1 MILTQEFLTQN
12 NACEEGQK
20 CADNDNYIGMDY
32 DEVIKDLLRKGLRDF
47 AGWLTDQKKT
57 ELYVRLN
64 GATIMTAYNVF
75 NPLTGINTKF
85 TDLELAKQEAINVAN
100 QVLDTNKIIIT
111 SIISNENGDE
121 VWATDNTIQVSLVVT
136 SN

>member
-1 MILTQEFLTQN
+1 MILTQEFLTQ
-12 NACEEGQK
+12 AGVCADGQK
-20 CADNDNYIGMDY
+20 CAEDGNYIGMDY
-32 DEVIKDLLRKGLRDF
+32 DAVIKDLLRRGLRDD
-47 AGWLTDQKKT
+47 AGWLQKHKAT

-75 NPLTGINTKF
+75 NPLTGINSKF

-121 VWATDNTIQVSLVVT
+121 VWTTDNTIQVSLVVN
-136 SN
+136 SI